1 LNNPLNTVP
10 KHTLQ
15 HWRASIRDTTLL
27 LSEFGSPLLF
37 FFLTILGGG
46 ALYFLIA
53 EAVGEP
59 VKSFVESIYTVL
71 TMAFLQPSGEFP
83 RYFVLQLF
91 YFIMPIIGIGALAQ
105 GLTDFGILLFNRRA
119 RSREW
124 EIAVASTLNQHHIL
138 IGLGHLGFRVV
149 QQLHE
154 MGEPVAV
161 IELDPKADLTAAVQ
175 KMGIPVISGD
185 ASRETSLTDAGVQR
199 ARSVIMCVQDDALNL
214 KTALKARTLNP
225 NIKVIIRIFDDDFA
239 EELHA
244 QFGFNALSGTAIAA
258 PAFAASAAGA
268 DITNPISIEGESLS
282 LARLTIS
289 PNSELDGKTVGQVED
304 GYSVSIVL
312 VRHDHTSD
320 LHPTDSMVLHG
331 SNLLAVLGRPEKL
344 NALVHA
350 SQ

>member
-1 LNNPLNTVP
+1 MNTIP
-10 KHTLQ
+10 KQTFQ

-27 LSEFGSPLLF
+27 LREFGAPLLF
-37 FFLTILGGG
+37 FFLTIFGGG
-46 ALYFLIA
+46 TIYYFIA
-53 EAVGEP
+53 SAVGESIP
-59 VKSFVESIYTVL
+59 NLVEAIYIVL
-71 TMAFLQPSGEFP
+71 TMAFLQSSGDFP
-83 RYFVLQLF
+83 HNPFLQVF
-91 YFIMPIIGIGALAQ
+91 YFIMPVIGIGALAQ

-124 EIAVASTLNQHHIL
+124 EIAVASTLNKHHIL
-138 IGLGHLGFRVV
+138 VGLGHLGFRVV

-154 MGEPVAV
+154 MGESVSV

-175 KMGIPVISGD
+175 KMGVPVISGD
-185 ASRETSLTDAGVQR
+185 ASREITLTDAGVQR
-199 ARSVIMCVQDDALNL
+199 ARSIIMCVQNDALNL

-225 NIKVIIRIFDDDFA
+225 NIKIIIRIFDDDFA

-320 LHPTDSMVLHG
+320 LHPTDSMVLQG
-331 SNLLAVLGRPEKL
+331 GNLLAVLGRPEKL